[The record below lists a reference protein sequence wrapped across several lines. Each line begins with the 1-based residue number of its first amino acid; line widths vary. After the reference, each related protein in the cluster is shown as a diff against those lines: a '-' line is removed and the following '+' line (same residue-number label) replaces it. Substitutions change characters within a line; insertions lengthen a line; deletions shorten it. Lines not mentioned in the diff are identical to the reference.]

1 MRDSIVT
8 NGTASDLAGRRRL
21 AVLAFLAIV
30 SLAGNGA
37 GSALRYPALGT
48 AVMFPP
54 YAALIAAL
62 VVSPRADWVWCIVVS
77 VLAHVVT
84 HWPAWPLSW
93 VLVADVANTARA
105 LTAALLLERVLGTR
119 PRIDSLEKLALFV
132 LSAVVAAPAVGAT
145 IGAANV
151 VAHGASASYW
161 RPWLAWFVSNGLTG
175 LVMLPALL
183 SAASYVTGR
192 SRPQLRGP
200 RVAEAA
206 LLLTALAFA
215 CALSLLS
222 GLGRVYVVLPLYGTL
237 PVLIWAA
244 VRFGPSGAS
253 VALTTVAFAAVW
265 SVDRGIGPFLA
276 QPPDDNVFALQLFT
290 VCTAGPVMCLAAL
303 ASARESALHLYRA
316 LLASLQDHVAV
327 LDADG
332 VVIAANS
339 SWRRAARAPHA
350 SALHSAEVGDAYVSI
365 CEAAARTGDRTA
377 HDVLDGLTSV
387 LARDRQRFEIEYDC
401 RHDTPFDAYA
411 MTVETL
417 ARAEG
422 GAVITRRSITARRQA
437 QAEIEDQRNQLSHL
451 TRVATL
457 GHLSGALAHE
467 LNQPL
472 TAILSNAQ
480 AGLNLI
486 RRQPPDLE
494 LVEEILQDI
503 VQDDHRAAAMIARM
517 RALLKRGEVL
527 HQQVDLRAVVEEV
540 LVLARTELLAH
551 HVAIASSVDPALP
564 VVWGDKIQLEQ
575 VLLNLVVNACE
586 AMSQTAPPRRRLLLK
601 AERDGA
607 NGVHITVRD
616 SGVGVP
622 AALLDGSFKPFMT
635 TKANGLGLGLSI
647 SHTII
652 AAHGGRLWAE
662 NNADLGATLH
672 CTLPITQ
679 NGGPIPD

>member
-1 MRDSIVT
+1 MHASIVT
-8 NGTASDLAGRRRL
+8 TGPVSDLAGRRRL
-21 AVLAFLAIV
+21 AVLACLAIV
-30 SLAGNGA
+30 SLVGNGA

-48 AVMFPP
+48 AILFPP
-54 YAALIAAL
+54 YAALTASL
-62 VVSPRADWVWCIVVS
+62 VVSPRTDWIWCIAVA

-93 VLVADVANTARA
+93 VLVADLANVARA
-105 LTAALLLERVLGTR
+105 VTAALLLVRVLGRR

-132 LSAVVAAPAVGAT
+132 LSAVIAAPAVGAT

-151 VAHGASASYW
+151 VAHGGSESYW
-161 RPWLAWFVSNGLTG
+161 RPWTAWFVSNGLTG
-175 LVMLPALL
+175 LAMLPAFL
-183 SAASYVTGR
+183 SGAACLAGL
-192 SRPQLRGP
+192 SRPQLRP
-200 RVAEAA
+200 MRVVEAG
-206 LLLTALAFA
+206 LLLTALVFA

-222 GLGRVYVVLPLYGTL
+222 GLGRVYLALPLYGTL

-265 SVDRGIGPFLA
+265 SVDRGTGPFLA
-276 QPPDDNVFALQLFT
+276 EPPDDNVFALQLFT
-290 VCTAGPVMCLAAL
+290 VCTAGPVMCLAAI
-303 ASARESALHLYRA
+303 ASARESVLHLYRA

-339 SWRRAARAPHA
+339 SWRRAARSPHA
-350 SALHSAEVGDAYVSI
+350 SPVHAVAVGESYVST
-365 CEAAARTGDRTA
+365 CEAAARTGDKA
-377 HDVLDGLTSV
+377 AEDVLNGLTSV
-387 LARDRQRFEIEYDC
+387 LARDRRRFEIEYDC
-401 RHDTPFDAYA
+401 RQETPFDAYA
-411 MTVETL
+411 MSIETL

-437 QAEIEDQRNQLSHL
+437 QAEIEEQRNQLSHL

-472 TAILSNAQ
+472 TAILSNAE
-480 AGLNLI
+480 AGLNII
-486 RRQPPDLE
+486 RGQPPDLE
-494 LVEEILQDI
+494 LVGEILRDI
-503 VQDDHRAAAMIARM
+503 AQDDHRAAAVIARM

-527 HQQVDLRAVVEEV
+527 HQQVDLKAVVDEV
-540 LVLARTELLAH
+540 LVLARAELLAH
-551 HVAIASSVDPALP
+551 RVAIASRVDPALP
-564 VVWGDKIQLEQ
+564 PVWGDKIQLEQ

-586 AMSQTAPPRRRLLLK
+586 AMSATALPQRRLLLT

-607 NGVHITVRD
+607 HGIHITVRD

-622 AALLDGSFKPFMT
+622 PALLDGRFKPFMT
-635 TKANGLGLGLSI
+635 TKANGLGPGLSI

-662 NNADLGATLH
+662 NNPDLGATLH
-672 CTLPITQ
+672 CTLPTER
-679 NGGPIPD
+679 